1 MELTS
6 IIVAFLTGVA
16 GPIGVLYVKNYLQS
30 RKPNSDMV
38 TEAAEVGSLISTKI
52 DDLKEEY
59 GADRV
64 WVAQFHNGGHF
75 YPTGKSI
82 AKFSIF
88 YETVQAGVASI
99 QSNFQNIPVNLFSK
113 AINRLLEEEVI
124 EIFDYKDEKIATYG
138 LKYIAE
144 ESGCKSTYMF
154 AIRNFEGKFIGILSI
169 DYTRRKMNLDQEK
182 IFELSNHA
190 TSMGGVLMQHLN
202 KK

>member
-16 GPIGVLYVKNYLQS
+16 GPIGVLYVKNYLQR

-38 TEAAEVGSLISTKI
+38 AEAVEVGSLISTKI

-88 YETVQAGVASI
+88 YETVHSGVASI

-113 AINRLLEEEVI
+113 AINQLLEEEVI

-144 ESGCKSTYMF
+144 DSGCKSTYMF
-154 AIRNFEGKFIGILSI
+154 AIRNFEGKFIGILNL
-169 DYTRRKMNLDQEK
+169 DYTRRKVKLDQEK

>member
-16 GPIGVLYVKNYLQS
+16 GPIGVILIKNYLQN
-30 RKPNSDMV
+30 RKSSDMV
-38 TEAAEVGSLISTKI
+38 MEAVEVGSLISTKI
-52 DDLKEEY
+52 EDLKEEF

-88 YETVQAGVASI
+88 YETVNAGVSSI
-99 QSNFQNIPVNLFSK
+99 QTNFQNIPVNLFSY
-113 AINRLLEEEVI
+113 AINRLLEEEMI
-124 EIFDYKDEKIATYG
+124 EISDYKDEKIATYG

-144 ESGCKSTYMF
+144 ASGCKSTYMF
-154 AIRNFEGKFIGILSI
+154 AIRNFEGRFIGIL
-169 DYTRRKMNLDQEK
+169 NLDFTKRKVKLDQDK

-190 TSMGGVLMQHLN
+190 TAMGGVLMQHLN